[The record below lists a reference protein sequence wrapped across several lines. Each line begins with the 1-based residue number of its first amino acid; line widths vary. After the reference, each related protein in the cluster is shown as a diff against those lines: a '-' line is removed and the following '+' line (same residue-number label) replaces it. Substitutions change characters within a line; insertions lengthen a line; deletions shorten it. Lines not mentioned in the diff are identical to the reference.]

1 MSIVTLKRKT
11 AAAYNSQSVGVPQF
25 SINGTRRSQGYI
37 GQTMLSRSLPRTPM
51 KGNVPKGHGGCC
63 GQFPIHT
70 IIQSGVT
77 SVNDSTVV
85 KLSSINTLEMIATK
99 HRWIRRPYPYAA
111 FKFTV
116 VDSSDRLNTLR
127 QKTLQCDFTN
137 TCTTNTAKPVATV
150 KPECYHC
157 TPISKP
163 GIITVDDSTHI
174 GRLNANAANIPISDV
189 KKMYNHTNTPT
200 VGCATGISIS
210 K

>member
-63 GQFPIHT
+63 GQYSINT

-85 KLSSINTLEMIATK
+85 KPSSINTLEMIARK

-116 VDSSDRLNTLR
+116 VDSIDRLNILR
-127 QKTLQCDFTN
+127 QKTMQCDFTN
-137 TCTTNTAKPVATV
+137 TCTTKTSKEVASV

-163 GIITVDDSTHI
+163 GIITVDHSI
-174 GRLNANAANIPISDV
+174 YINRLNANAANIPISDV
-189 KKMYNHTNTPT
+189 KKMYNHTNTPAL
-200 VGCATGISIS
+200 GCATGVSIS